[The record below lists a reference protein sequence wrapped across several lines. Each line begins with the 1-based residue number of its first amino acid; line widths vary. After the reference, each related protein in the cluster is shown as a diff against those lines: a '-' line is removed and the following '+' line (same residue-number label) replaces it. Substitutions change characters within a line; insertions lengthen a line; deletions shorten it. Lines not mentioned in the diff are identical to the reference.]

1 MKKLIVSACAFSL
14 FAVISCKKQ
23 AKTDVPAAG
32 DSVTTIMPK
41 DSATAPK
48 TDSATSTPAVTA
60 SADNIITKNTGKYPH
75 DIKLF
80 EDKSFSDR
88 VKKLTGAQYDEML
101 KNFNVESPI
110 VSDNGIYK
118 VTGCKQHDCPGYST
132 SIFYDAKTDNL
143 NVSIDKNGKV
153 TDFAEKGKITVT
165 DALKSK

>member
-1 MKKLIVSACAFSL
+1 MKKMIVSAFAFSL
-14 FAVISCKKQ
+14 LALTSCKKE
-23 AKTDVPAAG
+23 AKTDGTTTAT
-32 DSVTTIMPK
+32 DSLTTVTQ
-41 DSATAPK
+41 DSTAAPK
-48 TDSATSTPAVTA
+48 TDSATSTLATA
-60 SADNIITKNTGKYPH
+60 STDNIITKNEGKYPH

-80 EDKSFSDR
+80 EDKSFADR
-88 VKKLTGAQYDEML
+88 VKKLAGAQYDEML

-110 VSDNGIYK
+110 VSENGIYK

-132 SIFYDAKTDNL
+132 SIFYDSKNDNL